1 VGHKGGLFSGR
12 GKGVFQGRWD
22 RDPLHA
28 VCPVR
33 SAINQS
39 FICWNKFRVYCFVI
53 ISFLFFAIFFFSCN
67 WDFQHQ
73 QGKQQQQQQQRQLA
87 IKTALF
93 GRKCLLLPLGLGV
106 RLQFLSW
113 VFFSF
118 FFLSW
123 GPCLISD
130 RFVDCLDRVG
140 CPINYLAIK
149 LMQTDGAICEE
160 TVKAGSKT

>member
-1 VGHKGGLFSGR
+1 LLRYYFVSFFCHFFFLLQLRFPTPTGETTTTTTATVSHQNSVVWPEMF
-12 GKGVFQGRWD
+12 
-22 RDPLHA
+22 A
-28 VCPVR
+28 VTIGAWC
-33 SAINQS
+33 S
-39 FICWNKFRVYCFVI
+39 FA
-53 ISFLFFAIFFFSCN
+53 ISFLGFFF
-67 WDFQHQ
+67 
-73 QGKQQQQQQQRQLA
+73 
-87 IKTALF
+87 
-93 GRKCLLLPLGLGV
+93 
-106 RLQFLSW
+106 
-113 VFFSF
+113 F